1 MRERALLL
9 RWKQDENISAIFDL
23 GDSRFWVWAGFW
35 KSWAPPEH
43 CWHDASPYMLLY
55 GPNWAKFGPSLGQI
69 GPKQPIFK
77 VETRDFGSLYVFEN
91 THHYQC
97 IHKIIWAYTSENLGQ
112 VDQNWVNCWAKFEPN
127 WAQKSPI
134 GPNWIG
140 VPILI
145 IETCIV
151 LIIMTTLRAYLKWP
165 CEYIISFEL
174 TPVKIWVKWTKIG
187 SNVWPKWF
195 NYGWQDNRL
204 LTSFR

>member
-23 GDSRFWVWAGFW
+23 GDSRFWVWAGLW

-97 IHKIIWAYTSENLGQ
+97 IHKIIWAYTSKNLGQ
-112 VDQNWVNCWAKFEPN
+112 VDQNWAKCWAKMVQSRSMRQQTFDFNQVKLPI
-127 WAQKSPI
+127 KIGTSIHLGSFGPI
-134 GPNWIG
+134 GLNFGPTIDQTLVHLTQIFTG
-140 VPILI
+140 VSSNNLMYVLVVVSIL
-145 IETCIV
+145 
-151 LIIMTTLRAYLKWP
+151 K
-165 CEYIISFEL
+165 
-174 TPVKIWVKWTKIG
+174 
-187 SNVWPKWF
+187 NV
-195 NYGWQDNRL
+195 Q
-204 LTSFR
+204 

>member
-55 GPNWAKFGPSLGQI
+55 GPNWAKFGPNLGQI

-97 IHKIIWAYTSENLGQ
+97 IHKIIWAYTSKNLGQ
-112 VDQNWVNCWAKFEPN
+112 VDQNWVNCWAKFGPKESN
-127 WAQKSPI
+127 WT
-134 GPNWIG
+134 G
-140 VPILI
+140 VPI
-145 IETCIV
+145 EVEV
-151 LIIMTTLRAYLKWP
+151 LL
-165 CEYIISFEL
+165 SF
-174 TPVKIWVKWTKIG
+174 VRDYKKILHQNSCRVRWH
-187 SNVWPKWF
+187 
-195 NYGWQDNRL
+195 
-204 LTSFR
+204 

>member
-23 GDSRFWVWAGFW
+23 GDSRFWVWAGLW

-97 IHKIIWAYTSENLGQ
+97 IHKIIWFIWAYTSDKMGQ
-112 VDQNWVNCWAKFEPN
+112 WDQNWAKCWAKMVQSQSVRQQTFDFN
-127 WAQKSPI
+127 QVKLL
-134 GPNWIG
+134 
-140 VPILI
+140 ILP
-145 IETCIV
+145 EDT
-151 LIIMTTLRAYLKWP
+151 
-165 CEYIISFEL
+165 YITIFKL
-174 TPVKIWVKWTKIG
+174 VAH
-187 SNVWPKWF
+187 
-195 NYGWQDNRL
+195 
-204 LTSFR
+204 